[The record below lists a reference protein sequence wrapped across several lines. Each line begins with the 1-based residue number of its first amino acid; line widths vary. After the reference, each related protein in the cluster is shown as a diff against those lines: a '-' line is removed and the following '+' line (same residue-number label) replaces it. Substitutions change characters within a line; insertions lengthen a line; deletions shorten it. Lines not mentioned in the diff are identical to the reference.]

1 MNAVV
6 ETQVPQFDVDPF
18 SDENIDEPYAMHEVL
33 REAAPVT
40 YLPKYDL
47 FVLAR
52 HAECQAVLSNWEVFI
67 SSAGV
72 GLANFRHEAPF
83 RPRASCWKPIRPIT
97 PSCARSS
104 PGSCPPRIC
113 SVCAICSKPKP

>member
-6 ETQVPQFDVDPF
+6 ETRVPQIDVDPF

-33 REAAPVT
+33 REAGPVT

-52 HAECQAVLSNWEVFI
+52 HA
-67 SSAGV
+67 
-72 GLANFRHEAPF
+72 
-83 RPRASCWKPIRPIT
+83 
-97 PSCARSS
+97 
-104 PGSCPPRIC
+104 
-113 SVCAICSKPKP
+113 